1 MMKAL
6 VNTYCNDQSSGREG
20 GREAGGFIHHVFMH
34 PQENPSAAL
43 KYAHYPKVDKKKKIN
58 EKQYSYWI

>member
-6 VNTYCNDQSSGREG
+6 VNTHCNDQSSAVLTHQDVRT
-20 GREAGGFIHHVFMH
+20 RIL
-34 PQENPSAAL
+34 SL
-43 KYAHYPKVDKKKKIN
+43 KYVHYPKVDTKIN